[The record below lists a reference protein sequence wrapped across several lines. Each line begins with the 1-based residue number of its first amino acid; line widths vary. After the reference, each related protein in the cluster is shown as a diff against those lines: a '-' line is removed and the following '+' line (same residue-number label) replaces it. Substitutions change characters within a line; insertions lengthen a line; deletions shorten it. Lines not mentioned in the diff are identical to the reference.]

1 MNRKQGSQDPLA
13 YTFPSYPYRLLAG
26 LPIAIC
32 VGAIS
37 VIVAA
42 VRLANLQAGHLPR
55 GVTFPPIS
63 LAMAKDPERTLGQ
76 VGFPLVAILF
86 VVAYLPF
93 KNIAVGTVEKRHKD
107 TVSNACW
114 AALVGFVCLG
124 IVGAIPLQENAVDLM
139 AANRGGAKPTLE
151 TQSIIHQA
159 AAGIFFMCSIWHSST
174 ILGIMQDTESPI
186 LNAKNERNYW
196 SYFFKQGSMY
206 IMFLPAVVSFA
217 LHPTSSLSKV
227 LHLDKIIKAGD
238 IGGISQYIAVLAVM
252 IFFTSYSIDFYHCHK
267 LSKIQQKKLD

>member
-1 MNRKQGSQDPLA
+1 MSRKEEAQDPMV
-13 YTFPSYPYRLLAG
+13 YVFPKYPYRFLAG

-32 VGAIS
+32 LGALS

-42 VRLANLQAGHLPR
+42 VSLANRQAGHLPP

-76 VGFPLVAILF
+76 VGFPLVAFLF
-86 VVAYLPF
+86 VIAYLPF
-93 KNIAVGTVEKRHKD
+93 KNVAVGSVEKRHKD

-124 IVGAIPLQENAVDLM
+124 IVGGIPLQDNAVDLM
-139 AANRGGAKPTLE
+139 STNNRGTKPALE
-151 TQSIIHQA
+151 TQSIIHQLA
-159 AAGIFFMCSIWHSST
+159 AAIFFMCSIWHSST
-174 ILGIMQDTESPI
+174 MLGIMQDTSSPI
-186 LNAKNERNYW
+186 LNANDKRNYW

-206 IMFLPAVVSFA
+206 MMFLPAVVSFA
-217 LHPTSSLSKV
+217 LHPTSSLSKI
-227 LHLDKIIKAGD
+227 LHLDKVIKAGD
-238 IGGISQYIAVLAVM
+238 IGGISQYIAVFAVM

-267 LSKIQQKKLD
+267 LSNIQSNKTD